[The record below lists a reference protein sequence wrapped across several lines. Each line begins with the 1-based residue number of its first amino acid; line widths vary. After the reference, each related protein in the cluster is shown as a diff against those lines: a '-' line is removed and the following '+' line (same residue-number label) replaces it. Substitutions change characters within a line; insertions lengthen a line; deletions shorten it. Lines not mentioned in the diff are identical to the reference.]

1 MALVASPAGNGR
13 PRCPRHAR
21 TRPRVAKYSIRIA
34 WHHGASGF
42 LAPERPRPV
51 AHLAGREDPDLAVP
65 LITPCNQPSCGS
77 REISAVR
84 RGYDTRSDRRL
95 SSTERSF
102 CRCARRPVRLLRHGW
117 QVKNSPGVGG
127 RLLEA
132 AGQTGIDCGAVAGSV
147 DARGKGTDRPGRG
160 GPVRWRWAAAWVTSV
175 PNRCWVSVGG
185 GRGFHEGEGMHGS
198 GASSAN

>member
-77 REISAVR
+77 REISADMRASLGLLGIRQPRAEQGDLCCHAHGRHGCSVPVVPK
-84 RGYDTRSDRRL
+84 RGRLASGRLTKRGGTGHQPWAHRPARLGYWRPPGRAAAASRSPRGGSSGWGRSGWARL
-95 SSTERSF
+95 SRGMQPPAPADLT
-102 CRCARRPVRLLRHGW
+102 RR
-117 QVKNSPGVGG
+117 
-127 RLLEA
+127 
-132 AGQTGIDCGAVAGSV
+132 
-147 DARGKGTDRPGRG
+147 
-160 GPVRWRWAAAWVTSV
+160 
-175 PNRCWVSVGG
+175 
-185 GRGFHEGEGMHGS
+185 
-198 GASSAN
+198 